1 MTLTNMERFKFQV
14 VNLKFMEEHHHHH
27 SHSHS
32 GHHHGPAEITKLNK
46 AFIVGIV
53 LNLAYV
59 LIQIIVGLSI
69 NSLSLLS
76 DAGHN
81 FLDVAGL
88 ALAML
93 AFKLTGSK
101 ATEKYTYGYRK
112 ASILISLLNAVVL
125 LISIGAI
132 AYEAAFR
139 FKYPQPLPGITIAII
154 AAIGIVIN
162 GVSAFM
168 FFRDKDSDINVKSAF
183 LHLLSDALVS
193 LGLVAGGIIIYYT
206 KLYWID
212 PLLSII
218 ICLVIIFSTW
228 RLLRDSLR
236 LSLDGVPDNINVEK
250 IKAAA
255 LATKGVLNIHHIHI
269 WAISTTRNALTAH
282 LVLDNLISMEQ
293 AQQVKKEL
301 VHSFEHL
308 NIHHVTL
315 ETERMEDYLKEEA
328 ECV

>member
-1 MTLTNMERFKFQV
+1 MAHDHDHSHAG
-14 VNLKFMEEHHHHH
+14 HHHHV
-27 SHSHS
+27 
-32 GHHHGPAEITKLNK
+32 PEIKSLNK
-46 AFIVGIV
+46 AFIIGII

-59 LIQIIVGLSI
+59 LIQVIIGLNI

-93 AFKLTGSK
+93 AFKLAKSK
-101 ATEKYTYGYRK
+101 STETYTYGYRK
-112 ASILISLLNAVVL
+112 ASILVSLFNAVVL

-132 AYEAAFR
+132 AYEATLR
-139 FKYPQPLPGITIAII
+139 FKYPQPVPGKTVAII

-168 FFRDKDSDINVKSAF
+168 FFKDKDSDINVKSAF
-183 LHLLSDALVS
+183 LHLMSDALVS
-193 LGLVAGGIIIYYT
+193 LGLVVGGIIIYFT

-218 ICLVIIFSTW
+218 ICLVIITSTW
-228 RLLRDSLR
+228 KLLKDSLK
-236 LSLDGVPDNINVEK
+236 LSLDGVPDNVDINK
-250 IKAAA
+250 IKETAMK
-255 LATKGVLNIHHIHI
+255 TKGVLDLHHLHI

-282 LVLDNLISMEQ
+282 IVLNGQITLQETRKIKDKL
-293 AQQVKKEL
+293 K
-301 VHSFEHL
+301 HDFEHL
-308 NIHHVTL
+308 NIHHATL
-315 ETERMEDYLKEEA
+315 ETETVEEDCKEED
-328 ECV
+328 C